1 MIRDCLYVC
10 GFVFHLFL
18 LAQINNFF
26 NLLLFPTVIH
36 QRSGKRL
43 ISETVKDKL
52 YISWNMQFIFS
63 YPKDIQKLFL
73 KSIYFVKNL
82 EMMQVVRR
90 GYVLCIIIMQC
101 LWKSICVSS
110 LRNCHFQN
118 FDLYFDQKIIS
129 ISFIKRH
136 LEVHV
141 KLTFVIQTV
150 GHAQGYHQE
159 HYYI

>member
-26 NLLLFPTVIH
+26 NLVLFPTVIH

-43 ISETVKDKL
+43 ISKTVKCKL
-52 YISWNMQFIFS
+52 YISLKVQFISF

-82 EMMQVVRR
+82 KMTQIVK
-90 GYVLCIIIMQC
+90 GGDVLWTIITQC
-101 LWKSICVSS
+101 LWKSICDSS

-118 FDLYFDQKIIS
+118 FDLYFDQKII
-129 ISFIKRH
+129 IIMKTH
-136 LEVHV
+136 LQVHV

-150 GHAQGYHQE
+150 GHVHGCHQE